1 MYIPHDFLACQEYI
15 RDRARYQHVRSTGWE
30 VRSRACQSRTFI
42 GPKARLSSDFLYGTH
57 PSSDPP
63 LLYAPN
69 RPCPNVSP
77 LSSLT
82 PSLPQRLPRK
92 TRQHKARPVD
102 LLVVVLAQLLL
113 LLRAP
118 APEWLLDIALSV
130 LAADHK
136 ANLAGGVRGD
146 GSVCV
151 LDGGEDLKARFAEIG
166 DEAEVKPLVLG
177 YH

>member
-1 MYIPHDFLACQEYI
+1 MTFWL
-15 RDRARYQHVRSTGWE
+15 VRSTSGIE
-30 VRSRACQSRTFI
+30 LATSMSAQPGGKYEAEHVSLGHLLAPKPDFHQIFFMVHIHRQILHFYMHPI
-42 GPKARLSSDFLYGTH
+42 GPVQMH
-57 PSSDPP
+57 H
-63 LLYAPN
+63 
-69 RPCPNVSP
+69 P

-146 GSVCV
+146 RSVCV